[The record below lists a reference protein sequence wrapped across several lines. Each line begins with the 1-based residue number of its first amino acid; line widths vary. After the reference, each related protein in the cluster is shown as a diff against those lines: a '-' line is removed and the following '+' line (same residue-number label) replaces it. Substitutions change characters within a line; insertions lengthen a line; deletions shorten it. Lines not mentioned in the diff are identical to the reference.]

1 MKPVLPETLSRAME
15 TTLRPAV
22 AAARRQPS
30 SAVTN
35 SVSHHVL
42 LAEDNKINQVV
53 AQRLLERAGCIVAV
67 VDNGRDA
74 VAQCFENSYDAIFM
88 DVQMPEMDGW
98 EATRAIRVRE
108 LGVAPTADG
117 HRRHVPIIAMT
128 AHALTGD
135 RERCLAAGM
144 DAYVSKPID
153 PGALLEV
160 LVEVGLLQAETG
172 DAAFEVGQREM
183 V

>member
-1 MKPVLPETLSRAME
+1 
-15 TTLRPAV
+15 
-22 AAARRQPS
+22 
-30 SAVTN
+30 
-35 SVSHHVL
+35 L

-67 VDNGRDA
+67 VDNGRAA
-74 VAQCFENSYDAIFM
+74 VEQCFENPYDAIFM

-108 LGVAPTADG
+108 LGAAPNADG
-117 HRRHVPIIAMT
+117 HRPHIPIIAMT

-135 RERCLAAGM
+135 RQRCLAAGM

-153 PGALLEV
+153 PDALIAV
-160 LVEVGLLQAETG
+160 LVEVGLLQAEAPG
-172 DAAFEVGQREM
+172 AVFEVGQRQM